1 MASNSTKS
9 LELIFLTGA
18 TGFLGS
24 HILIQMLKQ
33 GYRVRT
39 LVREKK
45 VSQFKFM
52 YQRFGDQLDVVPIVD
67 IATDQ
72 LPDAF
77 KGVTAVIHTAA
88 PLGLGRVNNIDELV
102 KGAVDGALNVIRQA
116 EKAGITRIV
125 LTSSFATVINPQYQL
140 TEQGNRIVVINSQ
153 YTPTDQDWY
162 SVDTREKARGSQLH
176 GVDAYRA
183 AKTIAEKE
191 VWKFAESHPHVD
203 ITVLNPHIFYG
214 PFAEGFSLP
223 TPDYYALS
231 TNLYYYRLTVPNG
244 VYPMS
249 SFYIDVRD
257 IAKAHILALNAP
269 SASIVGRKRI
279 IIASPH
285 EVDYNEVIDLIK
297 TKRPELAD
305 RLIKTP
311 PPVYSGKKL
320 PYNSK
325 RVEEVLGMKESDFAS
340 LESTILET
348 IDSVLAFEKQWMDAG
363 FKIDIPLE

>member
-1 MASNSTKS
+1 VSDLQVVVLIPS
-9 LELIFLTGA
+9 LELI
-18 TGFLGS
+18 
-24 HILIQMLKQ
+24 
-33 GYRVRT
+33 V
-39 LVREKK
+39 LV
-45 VSQFKFM
+45 
-52 YQRFGDQLDVVPIVD
+52 
-67 IATDQ
+67 
-72 LPDAF
+72 
-77 KGVTAVIHTAA
+77 
-88 PLGLGRVNNIDELV
+88 
-102 KGAVDGALNVIRQA
+102 
-116 EKAGITRIV
+116 
-125 LTSSFATVINPQYQL
+125 NP
-140 TEQGNRIVVINSQ
+140 
-153 YTPTDQDWY
+153 P
-162 SVDTREKARGSQLH
+162 
-176 GVDAYRA
+176 
-183 AKTIAEKE
+183 
-191 VWKFAESHPHVD
+191 
-203 ITVLNPHIFYG
+203 IFYG

-257 IAKAHILALNAP
+257 IAKAHILALDAP

-311 PPVYSGKKL
+311 PPVYPRKKL

-348 IDSVLAFEKQWMDAG
+348 IDGVLGFEKQWMDAG